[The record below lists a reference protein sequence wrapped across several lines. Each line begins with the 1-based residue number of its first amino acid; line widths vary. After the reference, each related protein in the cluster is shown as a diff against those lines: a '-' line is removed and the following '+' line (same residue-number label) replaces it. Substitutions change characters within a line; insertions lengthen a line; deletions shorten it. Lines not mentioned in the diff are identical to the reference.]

1 MKGQLPR
8 KLNASFRPAEQ
19 LQAISCALEESTTA
33 VPKATLTLPP
43 GAEPLQ
49 IHELVELF
57 VGEESHGY
65 FRVVSSGVNLRN
77 QITHQLMG
85 AADTLTDDVWAA
97 QVAET
102 TYTPAALFTAALTH
116 QSVQR
121 WQKGRCDAAVSVKTA
136 ISYDDIWTVLE
147 KIRTENPDCMWQYD
161 YTTTPWTL
169 SLVKMQETIESELRI
184 GRNIESATINITDK
198 EMCNR
203 LYMTVTSDNSSTLV
217 TAENTESINKY
228 GVVVKLATVTAQE
241 APNPQ
246 AYAAAIL
253 AERAEPI
260 AYISIGGLD
269 LKEITGDE
277 FDRVKLGTKCRAVIP
292 EYSETPLS
300 ERVVAK
306 KWPDIIH
313 EPERVTVSL
322 ANAIQ
327 TFSENLQFIR
337 RTASSARSSASKT
350 EKDLT
355 HWEQIVTA
363 QQTALDDLGITGL
376 WQSGLVLDAYQGVKI
391 WSSEQGVNSYLAQ
404 IAINSTSINQAV
416 EAVGLEWD
424 ETANEGAG
432 GWVPSASPAAGSVA
446 ARLALIPGQISAAAT
461 AVENNISARGY
472 ITAQAATNAAKAVI
486 GASLLDEN
494 TGKLSVAE
502 IVAAV
507 NNSGSS
513 VVINA
518 DHVDVNGI
526 LTATK
531 LNTSDG
537 YAGTLY
543 AQEFKGST
551 LTASTLKLAS
561 SGNTYDTVSRK
572 AVRVGNTLL
581 ANLTLL
587 GTGSDTALDI
597 PNAYTAIKVVS
608 DGNNGYKLQG
618 KTVTNDSWADIPNT
632 SFSRATTLSGAWS
645 GDVYTITASPQGNT
659 FTATLAKG
667 AVTTAPTIATPVTL
681 TLNNPAVAN
690 SETTKTLTVSV
701 QYPGISSSNSSVDN
715 VTQLPANA
723 TSSYTVYPYVN
734 VDGTVYYSSGIA
746 IDTSLV
752 YQAGQ
757 GAGAGAVT
765 LTMADEEAVYLSG
778 VSASVNVTAS
788 KDGGTTTQG
797 HTVRVTNLAID
808 TSTYANGVYTLAPS
822 FTMGGDDHTKTI
834 NWTTSTL
841 DISAKL
847 TAATT
852 DGKNSAKVTGP
863 TWATTP
869 ASGITVN
876 SNTATFTTD
885 ADTPVSGAAK
895 SLALYLSQG
904 SWSNNKKYVYAH
916 HTSSTDGNRIAR
928 IEVDASTLVSN
939 AENTARAQAVTDA
952 TLSVDTPYLLN
963 GVIKIYPRVTFDQN
977 TEKSANPM
985 DAQRPGVATNSSG
998 TPTPAS
1004 SPLASGST
1012 VYPYVQIG
1020 TEYFYGS
1027 AVTVQAATAQ
1037 QLMKVVKADNQIV
1050 LASDGTLST
1059 VTIGKPA
1066 ISSNAPANTL
1076 PNVITTLT
1084 PGQTFYPH
1092 VKVGND
1098 YFYGDAITAPSGGS
1112 GDSIDVIA
1120 ITNNPV
1126 PASLVTISNA
1136 RYVQGTASLAA
1147 YHDDNSG
1154 SGEVMAL
1161 DELATD
1167 TSTVRMNIESILS
1180 SAEST
1185 AQAEGKAS
1193 VTLNDPTWNTVSGD
1207 PPSNRTVTVST
1218 SGRTDSSG
1226 TTENL
1231 SKSVSLYLTSSGLT
1245 VSMRTNS
1252 ASGTVYAKTTCSDA
1266 NLTAGNIKDG
1276 VTIFG
1281 VTGSYTGSN
1290 VTYTQATVT
1299 LQGEAETV
1307 YVQSATSGTNYYEAN
1322 EQQTWYR
1329 GNGGEN
1335 TVQGTAGPKLRL
1347 SGTRQLYY
1355 LESGTY
1361 KKIGSDDTTWY
1372 YESTSG
1378 TQYYNAGTTTVYGR
1392 GGTITV
1398 TPINSSSMKKL
1409 TTATRYKQGTT
1420 DSTTYYTRNS

>member
-136 ISYDDIWTVLE
+136 ISYDDLWTVLE
-147 KIRTENPDCMWQYD
+147 KIRAENPDCMWQYD

-169 SLVKMQETIESELRI
+169 SLVEMQETIESELRI

-203 LYMTVTSDNSSTLV
+203 LYMTVTSDNGSTLV

-292 EYSETPLS
+292 EYRETPLS

-306 KWPDIIH
+306 KWPDVIH

-376 WQSGLVLDAYQGVKI
+376 WQSGLVLDAYEGVKI

-404 IAINSTSINQAV
+404 IAVNRTSINQAV

-424 ETANEGAG
+424 DTANEGAG

-446 ARLALIPGQISAAAT
+446 ARLALIPGQISAAASSVMSDVRAEGYIKLQAAKDAAAAEIGAQLDNGSST
-461 AVENNISARGY
+461 ISAKVKTLVEGDQSLIQLIANAVQITAGDVTVSGNIKLNDVITIENGVAKGTFGSLVITGGANLGSTNVYFNSVPLASFIKSISLTGPTNNEYTLTWENAGGNSTTKTFSRAASGVTVSWSGTTGTVTVNPQNQNFTITY
-472 ITAQAATNAAKAVI
+472 PGPSSASVDSITITNTPLTGTLYTGSGGTRYAQTTENLTAWHNESDGEGGTTQTSLLDTSATVRVNIESILSAAESTAQAAGATAA
-486 GASLLDEN
+486 
-494 TGKLSVAE
+494 
-502 IVAAV
+502 
-507 NNSGSS
+507 
-513 VVINA
+513 
-518 DHVDVNGI
+518 
-526 LTATK
+526 
-531 LNTSDG
+531 
-537 YAGTLY
+537 
-543 AQEFKGST
+543 
-551 LTASTLKLAS
+551 
-561 SGNTYDTVSRK
+561 
-572 AVRVGNTLL
+572 
-581 ANLTLL
+581 
-587 GTGSDTALDI
+587 
-597 PNAYTAIKVVS
+597 
-608 DGNNGYKLQG
+608 LQG
-618 KTVTNDSWADIPNT
+618 VN
-632 SFSRATTLSGAWS
+632 LSGW
-645 GDVYTITASPQGNT
+645 Q
-659 FTATLAKG
+659 L
-667 AVTTAPTIATPVTL
+667 
-681 TLNNPAVAN
+681 
-690 SETTKTLTVSV
+690 
-701 QYPGISSSNSSVDN
+701 SNSSTVNLVRDGSNNTLQTVNLPPSANWDIN
-715 VTQLPANA
+715 VGSFDSNGSA
-723 TSSYTVYPYVN
+723 TITVRN
-734 VDGTVYYSSGIA
+734 VFSGTYSDPVTTGTIA
-746 IDTSLV
+746 DSNLQPGNIK
-752 YQAGQ
+752 
-757 GAGAGAVT
+757 
-765 LTMADEEAVYLSG
+765 SG
-778 VSASVNVTAS
+778 VTIFG
-788 KDGGTTTQG
+788 KTGT
-797 HTVRVTNLAID
+797 
-808 TSTYANGVYTLAPS
+808 YT
-822 FTMGGDDHTKTI
+822 G
-834 NWTTSTL
+834 
-841 DISAKL
+841 
-847 TAATT
+847 
-852 DGKNSAKVTGP
+852 
-863 TWATTP
+863 
-869 ASGITVN
+869 
-876 SNTATFTTD
+876 
-885 ADTPVSGAAK
+885 
-895 SLALYLSQG
+895 
-904 SWSNNKKYVYAH
+904 
-916 HTSSTDGNRIAR
+916 
-928 IEVDASTLVSN
+928 
-939 AENTARAQAVTDA
+939 
-952 TLSVDTPYLLN
+952 
-963 GVIKIYPRVTFDQN
+963 
-977 TEKSANPM
+977 
-985 DAQRPGVATNSSG
+985 
-998 TPTPAS
+998 
-1004 SPLASGST
+1004 
-1012 VYPYVQIG
+1012 
-1020 TEYFYGS
+1020 
-1027 AVTVQAATAQ
+1027 
-1037 QLMKVVKADNQIV
+1037 
-1050 LASDGTLST
+1050 
-1059 VTIGKPA
+1059 
-1066 ISSNAPANTL
+1066 
-1076 PNVITTLT
+1076 
-1084 PGQTFYPH
+1084 
-1092 VKVGND
+1092 
-1098 YFYGDAITAPSGGS
+1098 SGGG

-1154 SGEVMAL
+1154 SGEAMAL

-1180 SAEST
+1180 NAES
-1185 AQAEGKAS
+1185 AAISGVNLSGWQLNSSSHNAENLVRNSSNA
-1193 VTLNDPTWNTVSGD
+1193 TMFTVSL
-1207 PPSNRTVTVST
+1207 PPDWDINV
-1218 SGRTDSSG
+1218 GAFDSSG
-1226 TTENL
+1226 SATIRVRPVIGGSIGTEVATGTISDSNL
-1231 SKSVSLYLTSSGLT
+1231 QPE
-1245 VSMRTNS
+1245 
-1252 ASGTVYAKTTCSDA
+1252 
-1266 NLTAGNIKDG
+1266 NIKSG

-1281 VTGSYTGSN
+1281 KTGTYTGSN

-1329 GNGGEN
+1329 GNGGEK
-1335 TVQGTAGPKLRL
+1335 TVQGTTGPKLRL

-1372 YESTSG
+1372 YESSSG

-1409 TTATRYKQGTT
+1409 TTATRYKAGQT
-1420 DSTTYYTRNS
+1420 DSTTYYMRNS